1 MSVAGRVALR
11 YATYR
16 VEESLDVN
24 GIVCFQG
31 EIVNTEQAIEI
42 LDEQIEYRG
51 GDISVQKLESTIHS
65 ERQLQDEQVSE
76 LNSLRSRNSEL
87 QNSLGDELEKLRDL
101 SDHLERERERSGI
114 VSGVRNLFAS
124 MPWFEGQIVTK
135 NSIEEMLRAQYE
147 VSAVRVREAAEFADR
162 LEVAQVNLYDEIERL
177 NERIVESA
185 ENEELA
191 TARINEVEEA
201 KATLEAAKQAADPES
216 PEARQL
222 QAHVDEATRV
232 LAKHAGLL
240 KLYSTAESRLE
251 RLIKNTRQLAETIS
265 YLRNDIT
272 LYVTAAS
279 EKLDVIA
286 GQIQAIG
293 AAADASVVM
302 LEMKHSLEALTE
314 AVNETSRFVTET
326 QTYFRENVDGMVDDL
341 QLYDEETEMAF
352 EENLT
357 FNEVFEEVQG
367 CETVDSALAKEIE
380 ALADDARQEADVEVD
395 EEVVLEHRG

>member
-1 MSVAGRVALR
+1 MEIDEAVQTLEME
-11 YATYR
+11 
-16 VEESLDVN
+16 VEYL
-24 GIVCFQG
+24 GG
-31 EIVNTEQAIEI
+31 ELT
-42 LDEQIEYRG
+42 
-51 GDISVQKLESTIHS
+51 VQDLESTIHS
-65 ERQLQDEQVSE
+65 ERQLQDQQVSE
-76 LNSLRSRNSEL
+76 LNALHDRNTEL
-87 QNSLGDELEKLRDL
+87 QSSLGEELDKLRDL
-101 SDHLERERERSGI
+101 SDHLERERERSGFI
-114 VSGVRNLFAS
+114 SSLRGLFAS
-124 MPWFEGQIVTK
+124 MPWFEGRIITK

-185 ENEELA
+185 KNEEIA
-191 TARINEVEEA
+191 TARIEQLERAKAALEEA
-201 KATLEAAKQAADPES
+201 KQKAEAES
-216 PEARQL
+216 SEARQI
-222 QAHVDEATRV
+222 QGHIDEATRL

-240 KLYSTAESRLE
+240 KLYSTAEKRLE
-251 RLIKNTRQLAETIS
+251 RLIDNTRQLAETIS

-326 QTYFRENVDGMVDDL
+326 QTYFRENVDEMVDDL
-341 QLYDEETEMAF
+341 QLYDEQTERAF

-357 FNEVFEEVQG
+357 FNEVFEQVNSDDPM
-367 CETVDSALAKEIE
+367 DSALAREIE
-380 ALADDARQEADVEVD
+380 ALAEEAKEEADVEVD
-395 EEVVLEHRG
+395 EKVILQQAVRRES

>member
-1 MSVAGRVALR
+1 MD
-11 YATYR
+11 TD
-16 VEESLDVN
+16 E
-24 GIVCFQG
+24 
-31 EIVNTEQAIEI
+31 AIEI
-42 LDEQIEYRG
+42 LDQEIDYLG
-51 GDISVQKLESTIHS
+51 GDISVEELETTIHS

-76 LNSLRSRNSEL
+76 LDNLRERNTEL
-87 QNSLGDELEKLRDL
+87 QSSLGEELDKLRDL
-101 SDHLERERERSGI
+101 SDHLERERERSGF
-114 VSGVRNLFAS
+114 VSSLRNMFAS
-124 MPWFEGQIVTK
+124 MPWFEGQIITK

-147 VSAVRVREAAEFADR
+147 LSAVRVREAAEFADR
-162 LEVAQVNLYDEIERL
+162 LEVAQVDLYDEIERL
-177 NERIVESA
+177 NDRIVEA
-185 ENEELA
+185 AKNEKIA
-191 TARINEVEEA
+191 TARIDEVEEA
-201 KATLEAAKQAADPES
+201 KSTLEAAKHAAEAES
-216 PEARQL
+216 PRAREL
-222 QAHVDEATRV
+222 QAHIDDATRI

-240 KLYSTAESRLE
+240 KLYSTAEARLE
-251 RLIKNTRQLAETIS
+251 RLIDNTRQLAETIS

-326 QTYFRENVDGMVDDL
+326 QTYFRENVDEMVDDL

-367 CETVDSALAKEIE
+367 CDTVDSALAKEIE
-380 ALADDARQEADVEVD
+380 ALADDAKQEADVEVD
-395 EEVVLEHRG
+395 RQVVLEHRN